1 MRYPKKTLGAY
12 EENFKLRIE
21 LGKHV
26 QEVSKGLQEAVEIL
40 ETQLERTA
48 LAMQYEKEDNLKKAI
63 MLYQKNVD
71 EEGQDPHNYIRL
83 AILYRKLNKTDLEIK
98 TLEKAL
104 VIFEGLCF
112 NKNSGFSEQLK
123 KLSDAVQQTQIISD
137 DLNEADS
144 GYYGEQ
150 LDFFKK
156 RLDDAHRK
164 NEK

>member
-1 MRYPKKTLGAY
+1 MRYPKKTLGVY

-21 LGKHV
+21 LGKHI
-26 QEVSKGLQEAVEIL
+26 QEAAKGLQEEVEIL

-48 LAMQYEKEDNLKKAI
+48 LAMKYEKEENIKKAV

-71 EEGQDPHNYIRL
+71 EEAQDPQNYIRL
-83 AILYRKLNKTDLEIK
+83 AVLYRRTNKPEQEIK
-98 TLEKAL
+98 VLEKAL
-104 VIFEGLCF
+104 VVFEGLCF
-112 NKNSGFSEQLK
+112 NKNSGFTEQLK
-123 KLSDAVQQTQIISD
+123 KLQESVEQALAISD
-137 DLNEADS
+137 NLNEADS
-144 GYYGEQ
+144 EFYGEQ

>member
-21 LGKHV
+21 LGKHM
-26 QEVSKGLQEAVEIL
+26 QEVFKGLQEEVGIL
-40 ETQLERTA
+40 ETQLERTS

-71 EEGQDPHNYIRL
+71 EECQDPQNYIRL
-83 AILYRKLNKTDLEIK
+83 AILYRKLNKAELEIK

-112 NKNSGFSEQLK
+112 NKKSAFSEQLK
-123 KLSDAVQQTQIISD
+123 KLGEAIQQTQIISD

-144 GYYGEQ
+144 GVYGEQ
-150 LDFFKK
+150 LNFFKK
-156 RLDDAHRK
+156 RLDEAHRK